1 MHEEGKKVSAI
12 RRELLQRYPN
22 TKLPGPRA
30 IQKWVSQKE
39 EIQRA
44 ARSED
49 ASMRNRIPSS
59 MNNSRTL
66 KQQVGLLPI
75 TSSARWHKK
84 ILTEKGGD
92 ALNLTNEHSSYKENY
107 LKFGI
112 AWLSKFKQVY
122 GWRRRVVHGEAS
134 AAYERSV
141 ERGKKL
147 LPQILASY
155 DMGDVYNADEAAL
168 LHGQTPQKRIV
179 NHISKATNAK
189 KALHRLTVT
198 LCINATGTHS
208 IPPQVI
214 IKSAGRKDRRP
225 PRPQSLKDVNLHQL
239 GVIYSWNSNA
249 WMTSELFEQF
259 LRVCKRQVLLKKGR
273 KPDIL
278 LIDGFSGHKPPS
290 DDCVSFDIGEGMR
303 GFYWEFVTVI
313 WLPPNTTSQIQP
325 LDAGVI
331 NAFKVRSTQQQ
342 L

>member
-1 MHEEGKKVSAI
+1 
-12 RRELLQRYPN
+12 
-22 TKLPGPRA
+22 
-30 IQKWVSQKE
+30 
-39 EIQRA
+39 
-44 ARSED
+44 
-49 ASMRNRIPSS
+49 MRNRSTPA
-59 MNNSRTL
+59 
-66 KQQVGLLPI
+66 KQLNTILHEQFKDFEATGGII
-75 TSSARWHKK
+75 TDHVICQMAPK

-112 AWLSKFKQVY
+112 AWLNKFKQVY

-134 AAYERSV
+134 AADERSV

-155 DMGDVYNADEAAL
+155 DTDDVYNADEAAL
-168 LHGQTPQKRIV
+168 LYRQTPQKRIV

-214 IKSAGRKDRRP
+214 IKSAGRTDGRP

-259 LRVCKRQVLLKKGR
+259 LRVFKRQVLLKKGR
-273 KPDIL
+273 KPVVL

-290 DDCVSFDIGEGMR
+290 DVCVRFDIGEGIR

-325 LDAGVI
+325 LDAGVM